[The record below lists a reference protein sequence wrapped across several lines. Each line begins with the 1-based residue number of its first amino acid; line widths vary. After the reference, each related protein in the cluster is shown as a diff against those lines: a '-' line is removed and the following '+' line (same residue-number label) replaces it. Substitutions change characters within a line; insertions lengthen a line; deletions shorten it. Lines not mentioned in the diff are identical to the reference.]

1 MNEIIRTSKIVKE
14 ILTESEAARNSD
26 TALYIKVCERLNPA
40 VLWQPFL
47 DVVVTLKENGLPPF
61 ETVRRTR
68 QKIQEK
74 CPELAGSERVTAL
87 REEKEEVF
95 REYAREG

>member
-1 MNEIIRTSKIVKE
+1 MNEIRRTSKIVKE

-26 TALYIKVCERLNPA
+26 TALYIKVCEKLNPS

-68 QKIQEK
+68 QKIQAEH
-74 CPELAGSERVTAL
+74 PELAGSERVSAF
-87 REEKEEVF
+87 REELEKDF
-95 REYAREG
+95 REYAMKG